1 MPMADTLDVD
11 VAIVGGGC
19 AGLALASRLAVAGGP
34 SCVVLEAKPAFEDDR
49 TWCFWDSGELARW
62 GLVPDAAWD
71 SWCLRLGDREIV
83 HRSPGHRYVC
93 VSARSFY
100 ETHLARIARAG
111 SVRVAMDSPVARIG
125 EDGLITLADASRLG
139 VRARQVFD
147 ARPPTP
153 TPGSLV
159 QHFEGWEIE
168 TDDAV
173 FDPSRVVLMDFE
185 AGGGPEVV
193 FLYVLPF
200 SSRRALVEATVL
212 SRHPWPV
219 DRYRASILGYLGRR
233 FGLGDGGFTVRR
245 RERGVLPMEPARV
258 PSPGPA
264 IRIGSASGASKMSS
278 GYAFPFI
285 QAQVTALADA
295 ILAGG
300 SLSETVR
307 RNPLLA
313 WMDGVFVDVLK
324 RDPQSAPDLF
334 YRMFR
339 GTTGG
344 RFARFMMEQPSPGDL
359 LAVVAS
365 LPTLPFLRAAARR
378 AA

>member
-1 MPMADTLDVD
+1 M
-11 VAIVGGGC
+11 
-19 AGLALASRLAVAGGP
+19 LA
-34 SCVVLEAKPAFEDDR
+34 
-49 TWCFWDSGELARW
+49 
-62 GLVPDAAWD
+62 PDAAWE

-93 VSARSFY
+93 VSARSFHQ
-100 ETHLARIARAG
+100 THLTRIAGAG
-111 SVRVAMDSPVARIG
+111 RVRVEMGQAVAGIG
-125 EDGLITLADASRLG
+125 EDGVVTLADASRG
-139 VRARQVFD
+139 RIRARQVFD

-153 TPGSLV
+153 TPGALV

-168 TDDAV
+168 TEEAT

-185 AGGGPEVV
+185 PGGGPEVV

-200 SSRRALVEATVL
+200 SPRRALVEATVL
-212 SRHPWPV
+212 SRQLWPEA
-219 DRYRASILGYLGRR
+219 RYRAAILGYVGRR
-233 FGLGDGGFTVRR
+233 FGLGEGGFTVRR

-258 PSPGPA
+258 SPPGPA

-285 QAQVTALADA
+285 QAQVAALADA
-295 ILAGG
+295 ILAGVPIPEG
-300 SLSETVR
+300 VG
-307 RNPLLA
+307 RNPVLA

-344 RFARFMMEQPSPGDL
+344 RFARFMMEQPSPADV